1 MRVAKCPSD
10 TLSMTNR
17 VVVNTEDWD
26 PATTPHLQAG
36 ATHLAAPSTL
46 YPNWTFGGWEASQNL
61 ETTQIYDS
69 LCCE

>member
-1 MRVAKCPSD
+1 MSRTMRVAKCPSD

-36 ATHLAAPSTL
+36 ATTNIISKLDVWRLGSFT
-46 YPNWTFGGWEASQNL
+46 ES
-61 ETTQIYDS
+61 
-69 LCCE
+69 

>member
-1 MRVAKCPSD
+1 MSRTMRVTKCPSD

-36 ATHLAAPSTL
+36 AKISPYELLSQKDST
-46 YPNWTFGGWEASQNL
+46 QKRK
-61 ETTQIYDS
+61 
-69 LCCE
+69 